1 MYQEIKQELAWLQ
14 EQAESVGLHW
24 EQTYSDAYAAV
35 YNPITSRKT
44 QEEVTKEIEDLIAPQ
59 IEAAGGHYEHVVT
72 EKDLTA
78 NPVLEEMGVTEG
90 ETIEIPT
97 TDTIVLP
104 TLPEDPIEAD
114 QS

>member
-24 EQTYSDAYAAV
+24 EQTYSDAYVAV
-35 YNPITSRKT
+35 YNPNTSRKT

-59 IEAAGGHYEHVVT
+59 IEAAGGHYKHVVT
-72 EKDLTA
+72 EEDLTT
-78 NPVLEEMGVTEG
+78 NPVLEELGVTEG
-90 ETIEIPT
+90 EVIEVPAT
-97 TDTIVLP
+97 AVALP